1 MTWRKRTLQKKTH
14 FVVAFHLTGV
24 EMNTKGE
31 GDDRAK
37 QMNFMQF
44 FRNFDKRKTQDNL
57 NDTVDIF

>member
-1 MTWRKRTLQKKTH
+1 MQKKTH
-14 FVVAFHLTGV
+14 FVVVFHLTGV